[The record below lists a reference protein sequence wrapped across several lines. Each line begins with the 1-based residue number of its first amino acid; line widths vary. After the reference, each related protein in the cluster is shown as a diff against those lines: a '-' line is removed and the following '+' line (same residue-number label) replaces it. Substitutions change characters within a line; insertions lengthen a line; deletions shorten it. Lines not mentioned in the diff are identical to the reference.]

1 MTENLPDAEQN
12 VTDDLVRSLNKIP
25 SYLLTRIAHRHN
37 KNVRDALKA
46 VGLTTT
52 AARVLVSLAI
62 FTRLSVSDLCVYAV
76 AEQPTMSR
84 TLEKLAADGLIV
96 SAAGPED
103 NRVRMIELTPDGEAL
118 YRRVWPVVSEHNER
132 MMRGISDEDRL
143 HMLRTLSRMLNN
155 TRKNPL

>member
-1 MTENLPDAEQN
+1 MDREMIPS
-12 VTDDLVRSLNKIP
+12 TDTDLARSLNEIP

-46 VGLTTT
+46 VGLTTIAT
-52 AARVLVSLAI
+52 RVLVSLAV
-62 FTRLSVSDLCVYAV
+62 FKTLSVSDLCVYAV

-84 TLEKLAADGLIV
+84 ALDKLEAEGLIQ
-96 SAAGPED
+96 SKAGASD
-103 NRVRMIELTPDGEAL
+103 SRVRMIQLTEQGEAL

-132 MMRGISDEDRL
+132 MMRGISEEDRL
-143 HMLRTLSRMLNN
+143 QMLSTLTRMLNN